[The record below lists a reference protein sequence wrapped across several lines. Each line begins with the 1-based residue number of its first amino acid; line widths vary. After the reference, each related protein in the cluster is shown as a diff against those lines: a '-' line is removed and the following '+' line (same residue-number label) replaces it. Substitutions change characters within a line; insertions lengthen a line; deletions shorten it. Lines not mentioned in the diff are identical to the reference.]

1 MTWKLLESALSDLRN
16 LDKDVRA
23 VATCNL
29 IGIGSSALPALMKLL
44 SDDEW
49 VIRYRAAEA
58 LGGIRDTRTIGALI
72 LLTTDQK
79 DHVRYMATKAL
90 SQMQDPRMVPVL
102 IRMLCDDHIYTRK
115 IAAMG
120 LAAAGDSAAFIPLQ
134 KAMGCEPD
142 PDVRTILQKA
152 FSQMKN

>member
-1 MTWKLLESALSDLRN
+1 MTWKSLESAFSDLRS

-23 VATCNL
+23 VATCTL
-29 IGIGSSALPALMKLL
+29 VGIGTPAIPALMKLL
-44 SDDEW
+44 NDDEW

-58 LGGIRDTRTIGALI
+58 LGGIRDTGTIDALI
-72 LLTTDQK
+72 LLTADQK

-90 SQMQDPRMVPVL
+90 SQMQDSRVVPVL

-120 LAAAGDSAAFIPLQ
+120 LLAAGDSTAYLSLQ
-134 KAMGCEPD
+134 KAMECEPD

-152 FSQMKN
+152 FSQTKN